1 MHLQYLILVPMLCL
15 SVGKVLLQGTISRT
29 YLKNTTDTA
38 WYNLIIF
45 ICMSVLYFVLSGFRL
60 PSLHILPY
68 GILYGLMLTGFQIFY
83 TLALK
88 RGPISHT
95 TLITTFN
102 LIFSISFGVL
112 YCGEK
117 MTILHVIG
125 LVCIFLSLVF
135 SVDFKQAKQHKF
147 DILWFLFS
155 LTAMAMCGTGS
166 VIVKLQKLS
175 YPAEDVG
182 MLLTAYVT
190 GSLVLYLSIRYFTNV
205 RKEPRTLQL
214 NRNRLI
220 LILSNGVIWGVYLLL
235 YNIGA
240 GLIPSVVF
248 FPVANIA
255 HSSLLALM
263 GIFAFKDKLT
273 KQQMF
278 CLFFGIAATILLC
291 I

>member
-68 GILYGLMLTGFQIFY
+68 GVIYGLMLTGFQLFY
-83 TLALK
+83 TLALQ
-88 RGPISHT
+88 RGPVSHT

-102 LIFSISFGVL
+102 LVFSISFGIL
-112 YCGEK
+112 YCGEE

-125 LVCIFLSLVF
+125 LVCIFLSLLLT
-135 SVDFKQAKQHKF
+135 VDFKQAKQHKF
-147 DILWFLFS
+147 DILWFVFS
-155 LTAMAMCGTGS
+155 LIAMAMNGTAS
-166 VIVKLQKLS
+166 IVVKLQKLT

-182 MLLTAYVT
+182 MLMTAYIT
-190 GSLVLYLSIRYFTNV
+190 GSLVLYLSICYFTHV
-205 RKEPRTLQL
+205 RKEPRTMRL
-214 NRNRLI
+214 NNSRLI
-220 LILSNGVIWGVYLLL
+220 LILSNGVLLGAFLLL

-248 FPVANIA
+248 FPVVNIA
-255 HSSLLALM
+255 HSTLIALL

-278 CLFFGIAATILLC
+278 SLFFGIAATILLC